1 MQFADFGRGQMLKVS
16 EVAERLGVNDD
27 LVNTWIVGGLLAH
40 ARIGRMIRV
49 PESAVDELDALYDAL
64 SRGRATIRGTAR
76 TRWTVRQLANGAPGR
91 GDNALVQ

>member
-76 TRWTVRQLANGAPGR
+76 QLDQMDRSSTRKRCSGER
-91 GDNALVQ
+91 G